1 VGSNSVGRLP
11 GRSCLRLLFDRP
23 TEPSGNLDTQSSQE
37 IISIFHNFNWTD
49 GLTILVVIHEPDIA
63 AYASRQIVM
72 KDGCIVSD
80 YPLVALDAG
89 VS

>member
-1 VGSNSVGRLP
+1 MG
-11 GRSCLRLLFDRP
+11 DH
-23 TEPSGNLDTQSSQE
+23 SGGDT
-37 IISIFHNFNWTD
+37 
-49 GLTILVVIHEPDIA
+49 
-63 AYASRQIVM
+63 YASRQIVM